1 MPPPL
6 PSSPQAASPGGAGGQ
21 DAPPRPR
28 ASSAPGEAVVAGLA
42 SRVHGPVWR
51 LERGPGL
58 SGMEE

>member
-1 MPPPL
+1 MPT
-6 PSSPQAASPGGAGGQ
+6 
-21 DAPPRPR
+21 PRPR

>member
-1 MPPPL
+1 MPT
-6 PSSPQAASPGGAGGQ
+6 
-21 DAPPRPR
+21 PRPC